1 MTGNNTINYHYEYRT
16 ARIKRQFPCV
26 AYHRTPFNA
35 IRSIHDPSRKAF
47 PFLCFSMRKCSDNLP
62 FINRNVVQVQLLN
75 AIFLV
80 HRFEIAVKNFS
91 LRLLALVGKKPFKN
105 SSVRH
110 RSHHSSP
117 PFSYPCC
124 CWVEPNR
131 TTWEN
136 VAATRG
142 ANCMSIQLVLVGK
155 GC

>member
-16 ARIKRQFPCV
+16 ARIKRQFPYV

-35 IRSIHDPSRKAF
+35 IRSIHEPSRKAF
-47 PFLCFSMRKCSDNLP
+47 PVLCFPMRKCSDNLP

-91 LRLLALVGKKPFKN
+91 LRLLSLVGKKPFKN

-110 RSHHSSP
+110 RSHLSSSP
-117 PFSYPCC
+117 FLI
-124 CWVEPNR
+124 R
-131 TTWEN
+131 
-136 VAATRG
+136 VAAG
-142 ANCMSIQLVLVGK
+142 
-155 GC
+155 

>member
-16 ARIKRQFPCV
+16 ARIKRQFPYV
-26 AYHRTPFNA
+26 AYHCTPFNA
-35 IRSIHDPSRKAF
+35 IRSIHEPSRKAF
-47 PFLCFSMRKCSDNLP
+47 PVLCFPMRKCSDNLP

-91 LRLLALVGKKPFKN
+91 LRLLSLVGKKPFKN

-110 RSHHSSP
+110 ISHHSSS
-117 PFSYPCC
+117 PFSYPCR
-124 CWVEPNR
+124 WIEPNR

-136 VAATRG
+136 VAATWIG
-142 ANCMSIQLVLVGK
+142 EEVQIVCPSN
-155 GC
+155 